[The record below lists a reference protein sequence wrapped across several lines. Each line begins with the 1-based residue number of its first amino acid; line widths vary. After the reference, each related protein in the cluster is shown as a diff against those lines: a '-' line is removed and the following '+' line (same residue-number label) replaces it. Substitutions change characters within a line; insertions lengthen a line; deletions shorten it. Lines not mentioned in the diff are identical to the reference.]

1 VNDLRYRFLVENTTD
16 YAIFTM
22 DLAGQVETWNAG
34 ARQLLGY
41 SAEEMIGRSA
51 STIFAEE
58 EISAGAFA
66 REMREAKAT
75 GRADDEG
82 WLQRKDGTCFWA
94 TGLLLLIRNEA
105 GGGMGLAKIVRDAT
119 ERRGVEVAL
128 EASEL
133 RFRTLVEQSPMSTL
147 IAGPAGQ
154 VLQVNTAWM
163 DLWGY
168 TLAEARDLHLLQDAA
183 QVGMLALHV
192 RLAFDGE
199 RVTLP
204 PAEYT
209 PDRGR
214 HAGQPRWIWTYLY
227 PVRDR
232 AGATREVVVVQ
243 EDVTERKRVE
253 EALRHTQRL
262 ESLGLLAGGIA
273 HDFNNIL
280 TAILGNASLA
290 LQLLPTELESR
301 AARLLHEVVRGS
313 MRAADLTGQLL
324 AYAGKAQ
331 PHVAPLF
338 LNNLARE
345 TGDLLGATLTK
356 KVALTFTLEPGLP
369 PVLADRSQIQQ
380 LIMNLVVN
388 GVEAH
393 GEEAGSV
400 QVRTRTVQ
408 LSAAD
413 ARRESVRTE
422 VASGAYVELEV
433 TDTGGGMS
441 AATQARIFDA
451 FFTTKFTGRGLGLA
465 AVHGIVRSHGG
476 ALQVRSTP
484 GEGTTFRVLLPAL
497 TGAQP
502 AGAPVVNPGDL
513 MGSGLVLVVD
523 DEAAVRAVALQ
534 SLQHYGYTVVE
545 AATGAEALKR
555 LEQPAGGIS
564 LVILDMDM
572 PVMAGEDVVA
582 ELRRQASDVPVLV
595 VSGFGEADAARR
607 LAGRSVSGFLDKPFS
622 AEGLAIAVHQART
635 TSTVVPG

>member
-1 VNDLRYRFLVENTTD
+1 MNDLRYRFLVENTTD

-41 SAEEMIGRSA
+41 TSEEMIGRSG
-51 STIFAEE
+51 STIFAAE

-82 WLQRKDGTCFWA
+82 WLHRKDGTRFWA
-94 TGLLLLIRNEA
+94 TGLLLLVRNEA
-105 GGGMGLAKIVRDAT
+105 GGAMGLAKIVRDAT
-119 ERRGVEVAL
+119 ERRGIEVAL

-147 IAGPAGQ
+147 IAGPGGQ

-168 TLAEARDLHLLQDAA
+168 TLAEARDLRLLQDTTARA
-183 QVGMLALHV
+183 GMLAPHV
-192 RLAFDGE
+192 QLAFAGE

-204 PAEYT
+204 PAEHT

-214 HAGQPRWIWTYLY
+214 HAGQPRWIWTCLY

-243 EDVTERKRVE
+243 EDVTERRRVE
-253 EALRHTQRL
+253 ESLRHTQRL

-280 TAILGNASLA
+280 TTILGNASLA
-290 LQLLPTELESR
+290 LQLLPAERASN

-324 AYAGKAQ
+324 AYAGKVR

-388 GVEAH
+388 GVESH
-393 GEEAGSV
+393 GEGAGSV
-400 QVRTRTVQ
+400 RVRTRAVQ

-413 ARRESVRTE
+413 ARGQSVRSV
-422 VASGAYVELEV
+422 VAAGAYVELEV
-433 TDTGGGMS
+433 TDTGSGMS

-476 ALQVRSTP
+476 ALQVQSTP

-497 TGAQP
+497 ADARP
-502 AGAPVVNPGDL
+502 AEAPDVNPDDL

-523 DEAAVRAVALQ
+523 DEAPVRAVAVQ
-534 SLQHYGYTVVE
+534 SLQHYGYAVVE

-555 LEQPAGGIS
+555 LAQPAGGIS

-582 ELRRQASDVPVLV
+582 ELRRRDSDVPVLV

-622 AEGLAIAVHQART
+622 AEGLAIAVQRART
-635 TSTVVPG
+635 AP